1 MIVTHTYQPDRG
13 IVRTEGLLA
22 FDELLRVPNQVFWVD
37 FSNPTDAES
46 YVLTADF
53 GFHPLAIEDVIAELP
68 GPKVDDYG
76 QYLFVVFKIADYP
89 NVADGL
95 ATREVDIFLLRSG
108 VVTIHYDPIRP
119 LEAVARRCQNDDRL
133 MSRGADFLFHA
144 VLDHLVDHYDSTL
157 ERMEDE
163 VDLAEDEVFAAPG
176 RDVTKHIFSLKRDLA
191 HLKRIATPQREILNR
206 FARDQFPLIGAQ
218 ARLYFRDAFDHMQRV
233 NDLADSLRDTLNSVL
248 EVHFSAVQKNTN
260 DTIKILTII
269 ATVFLPM
276 YFLTGVYG
284 MNFVHFPE
292 IKWRHGYLFFWGLCA
307 VLVTGMLWLFRRR
320 KWL

>member
-13 IVRTEGLLA
+13 IVRTEGMLP
-22 FDELLRVPNQVFWVD
+22 FDELLRAHNQVFWVD
-37 FSNPTDAES
+37 LFNPTDEES
-46 YVLTADF
+46 YLLTADF

-76 QYLFVVFKIADYP
+76 QYLFVVFKIANYTS
-89 NVADGL
+89 ADEGL
-95 ATREVDIFLLRSG
+95 TTKEVDIFLLRSG

-133 MSRGADFLFHA
+133 LSRGADFMFHA

-157 ERMEDE
+157 ERLEYEADE
-163 VDLAEDEVFAAPG
+163 VEDRVFEAPG
-176 RDVTKHIFSLKRDLA
+176 RDITKRVFNLKRDLA
-191 HLKRIATPQREILNR
+191 QLKRIATPQREILNR
-206 FARDQFPLIGAQ
+206 FARDQFPLIGSQ
-218 ARLYFRDAFDHMQRV
+218 ARLYFRDVFDHMQRI

-260 DTIKILTII
+260 DTIKILTVI

-284 MNFVHFPE
+284 MNFEHLPE
-292 IKWRHGYLFFWGLCA
+292 VGWKYGYLFFWGLCA
-307 VLVTGMLWLFRRR
+307 ATVATMLWLFHRR

>member
-13 IVRTEGLLA
+13 IVRTEGMLP
-22 FDELLRVPNQVFWVD
+22 FDELLRAHNQVFWVD
-37 FSNPTDAES
+37 LFNPTDEES
-46 YVLTADF
+46 YLLTADF

-76 QYLFVVFKIADYP
+76 QYLFVVFKIANY
-89 NVADGL
+89 ASASEGL
-95 ATREVDIFLLRSG
+95 TTKEVDIFLLRSG
-108 VVTIHYDPIRP
+108 VVTIHYDPIPP
-119 LEAVARRCQNDDRL
+119 LDAVARRCQNDERL
-133 MSRGADFLFHA
+133 LSRGADFMFHA

-157 ERMEDE
+157 ERLEYEADE
-163 VDLAEDEVFAAPG
+163 VEDRVFEAPG
-176 RDVTKHIFSLKRDLA
+176 RDITKRVFNLKRDLA
-191 HLKRIATPQREILNR
+191 QLKRIATPQREILNR
-206 FARDQFPLIGAQ
+206 FARDQFPLIGSQ
-218 ARLYFRDAFDHMQRV
+218 ARLYFRDVFDHMQRI

-260 DTIKILTII
+260 DTIKILTVI

-284 MNFVHFPE
+284 MNFKYLPE
-292 IKWRHGYLFFWGLCA
+292 VGWKHGYLFFWGLCA
-307 VLVTGMLWLFRRR
+307 ATVTTMLWLFHRR